1 MRPDLIGWASSAILV
16 LTLAVQTW
24 KQYRSCSTKGVS
36 KWLYVGEIAA
46 AAGFVAYSALL
57 RNRVFVVA
65 NVLGALTAIVGLVIF
80 ARNRRW
86 ERRHSTLAPK

>member
-16 LTLAVQTW
+16 LTLTVQTW
-24 KQYRSCSTKGVS
+24 KTYRSCSTKGVS

-46 AAGFVAYSALL
+46 ATGFVAYSALL